1 MAKPGPAGKANKHGR
16 VTTAGE
22 WTEVVN
28 LPYEGPSLD
37 LPKPKRGGPKW
48 LPEVEAWW
56 EQVRRMPHC
65 VLWEPSDW
73 VFALETAYM
82 KLDWWME
89 YNSGVVHSTK
99 STEIRRRED
108 QMGTTR
114 EARRKLMIRYVEP
127 VEDVVEEPEPD
138 AGGSS
143 HGGGK
148 VIQFDERRAR
158 VAAG

>member
-1 MAKPGPAGKANKHGR
+1 MAKPGPAAKANKHGR
-16 VTTAGE
+16 APSGD

-37 LPKPKRGGPKW
+37 LPKPRRGGPKW

-56 EQVRRMPHC
+56 EQVRKMPHC
-65 VLWEPSDW
+65 ALWEPSDW

-82 KLDWWME
+82 KNDWWME
-89 YNSGVVHSTK
+89 YHGGVVHSTK

-114 EARRKLMIRYVEP
+114 EARRKLLIRYVEP
-127 VEDVVEEPEPD
+127 VDETDEETTPGTAPV
-138 AGGSS
+138 AQ
-143 HGGGK
+143 GGGN
-148 VIQFDERRAR
+148 VIGIDSRRAR

>member
-1 MAKPGPAGKANKHGR
+1 MPRPGPTGKVNKHGR
-16 VTTAGE
+16 GTTVGE

-37 LPKPKRGGPKW
+37 LPKTKRGGPKW

-56 EQVRRMPHC
+56 EVVRKMPHC
-65 VLWEPSDW
+65 VLWEATDW
-73 VFALETAYM
+73 MFALTTAYQ
-82 KLDWWME
+82 LNDWWLE
-89 YNSGVVHSTK
+89 YNSGVVHTTK

-108 QMGTTR
+108 QMGFTR

-127 VEDVVEEPEPD
+127 VEDADEES
-138 AGGSS
+138 AGDEASPGR
-143 HGGGK
+143 GGK
-148 VIQFDERRAR
+148 VIEMDSRRSR

>member
-1 MAKPGPAGKANKHGR
+1 MAKTGPAAKANKHGR
-16 VTTAGE
+16 APSGD

-56 EQVRRMPHC
+56 EQVCRMPHC

-82 KLDWWME
+82 KNDWWAE
-89 YNSGVVHSTK
+89 YHSGVVHSTK

-114 EARRKLMIRYVEP
+114 EARRKLMIRYVDP
-127 VEDVVEEPEPD
+127 VDEVEEEPSP
-138 AGGSS
+138 ATAPGEFGGNVVGIDS
-143 HGGGK
+143 
-148 VIQFDERRAR
+148 RRAR